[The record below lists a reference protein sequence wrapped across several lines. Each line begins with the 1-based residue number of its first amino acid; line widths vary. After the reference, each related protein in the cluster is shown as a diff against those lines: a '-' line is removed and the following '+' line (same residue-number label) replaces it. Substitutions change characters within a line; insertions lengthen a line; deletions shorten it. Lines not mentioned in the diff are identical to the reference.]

1 MTYEDKLPAE
11 EVVKLIQYTK
21 RRLEVYTSAAE
32 DALAEYNTMIE
43 AIVTYTNDLEELEE
57 LLINSK

>member
-1 MTYEDKLPAE
+1 MTYEDELPVE

-21 RRLEVYTSAAE
+21 RRLDVYASAAE
-32 DALAEYNTMIE
+32 DALAEYNSMIE